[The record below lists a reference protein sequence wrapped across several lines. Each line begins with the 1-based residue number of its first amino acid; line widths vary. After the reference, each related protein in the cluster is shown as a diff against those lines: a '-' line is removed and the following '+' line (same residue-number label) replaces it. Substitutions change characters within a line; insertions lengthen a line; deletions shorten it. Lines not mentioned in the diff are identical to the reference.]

1 MKDENKKLKILI
13 IRLSAIG
20 DTIHTLPMVYELR
33 KLYPDAQI
41 DWIVENKAKHFVEN
55 NPLIDNVYVVDKLS
69 LKTFSK
75 VESVVEKIRET
86 IYDIAIDTQQLFK
99 SGAFLHM
106 IRAKRK
112 IMLSGGREF
121 SFIFANEIIKAKHKL
136 FDPNYHVVNRNLEI
150 VSYLKG
156 EDYNQNFKPVFVL
169 PPILDETKAKV
180 DDLLKNIDTSKKTI
194 ILSPFTT
201 WKTKHFNDEFWSN
214 VISKFKDITNIII
227 TGTANDLE
235 KLENILKLINDK
247 NIENSI
253 INLCGKTNLLE
264 LTEIFKRSNV
274 VVSLDSGS
282 SQIAWATQKPYLIS
296 IFTSTSAKRTAPYG
310 ENIKVFYPNIS
321 CYPCH
326 QKVCKRHNKNYEL
339 CKKSIDHSEIISEIE
354 NQIKLSTNV

>member
-1 MKDENKKLKILI
+1 MDNKKLKILI

-20 DTIHTLPMVYELR
+20 DTIHTLPMAYELR

-41 DWIVENKAKHFVEN
+41 DWLVENKAKHFVEN
-55 NPLIDNVYVVDKLS
+55 NPLIDNVYVVDRMS

-136 FDPNYHVVNRNLEI
+136 FDPNYHVVKRNLEI
-150 VSYLKG
+150 VSYLTC
-156 EDYNQNFKPVFVL
+156 EDYQQNYKPVFVL
-169 PPILDETKAKV
+169 PDIPDEVKNKV
-180 DDLLKNIDTSKKTI
+180 DNLLKNKDNSKKTI
-194 ILSPFTT
+194 VLSPFTT
-201 WKTKHFNDEFWSN
+201 WDSKHFNDDFWAK
-214 VISKFKDITNIII
+214 VILTFKDKANIVVTGTNQDVKHFEKILNSCNDENII
-227 TGTANDLE
+227 N
-235 KLENILKLINDK
+235 KV
-247 NIENSI
+247 
-253 INLCGKTNLLE
+253 INLCGKTDLME
-264 LTEIFKRSNV
+264 LKEVFSKSDI

-282 SQIAWATQKPYLIS
+282 SQIAWATQNPFVIS
-296 IFTSTSAKRTAPYG
+296 IFTSTSAKRTAPFG
-310 ENIKVFYPNIS
+310 DNTKVFYPHIS

-339 CKKSIDHSEIISEIE
+339 CKKSIDYDEIISEIE
-354 NQIKLSTNV
+354 KQLNIPITI